1 MAQVVHGAEIAVPGM
16 TARRVALAAGE
27 SVEHAAGGGEAMVY
41 VIAGA
46 GSVRLPDAE
55 RPLAEESLVWLA
67 GDDAARIEAGAGG
80 LELLL
85 AASR

>member
-27 SVEHAAGGGEAMVY
+27 SVEHAAGGREAMVY

-46 GSVRLPDAE
+46 GSVRLPE
-55 RPLAEESLVWLA
+55 R
-67 GDDAARIEAGAGG
+67 
-80 LELLL
+80 
-85 AASR
+85 

>member
-1 MAQVVHGAEIAVPGM
+1 MAQVVHGSEISVPGM

-27 SVEHAAGGGEAMVY
+27 SVEQAAGGREALVY

-46 GSVRLPDAE
+46 GSVRLPEGE
-55 RPLAEESLVWLA
+55 RPLAGESLVWLA
-67 GDDAARIEAGAGG
+67 GDDAARIEAGPGG